1 MFNNLNIF
9 EIQPTTVST
18 NLWEYSTIFLG
29 LTGDGKTYSMN
40 KYLNSVLPPN
50 KKPLWIL
57 LEDRSKSVAG
67 LNGVRVHS
75 VPELLQVVAQL
86 QNPQA
91 KEMFGCVVFDTL
103 DKLSDML
110 DKYIV
115 DAKQVEVL
123 GDLQYGKG
131 NRLLNSKAQVLT
143 EIRNMGYGVHF
154 TCQLYKKE
162 DFIKKTTSYVTTVP
176 STIKDR
182 VFADAF
188 FIGALKLDKTSK
200 TPVTSDR
207 LITFTKTSE
216 LPELKDG
223 IGIGVKEVKIADL
236 KDTLD
241 RMKASGR
248 YTNAELSIME
258 GYVKSA
264 EKSRFEYIRTHGDN
278 LINPRERQVFE
289 GIQQI
294 DSTAQAYKNAKDGV
308 WENFGTGLGDYKG
321 AAYAAGAEATQF
333 KNSAEYAQAQSNAK
347 RANEKKP

>member
-223 IGIGVKEVKIADL
+223 IGIGVKEVKIGDL
-236 KDTLD
+236 KDTLE
-241 RMKASGR
+241 KAFNNNYDASALTKDKVYEEVTHMMTFEEAIKKGQE
-248 YTNAELSIME
+248 YGNKLMQNGKVNEALNVLKTEIGVYEDGKPMSFGDLTNS
-258 GYVKSA
+258 
-264 EKSRFEYIRTHGDN
+264 
-278 LINPRERQVFE
+278 
-289 GIQQI
+289 QI
-294 DSTAQAYKNAKDGV
+294 DIAIVVMTKLKELCETHN
-308 WENFGTGLGDYKG
+308 L
-321 AAYAAGAEATQF
+321 
-333 KNSAEYAQAQSNAK
+333 
-347 RANEKKP
+347 